1 MSVVYDYFW
10 AADPATAVDWAIGPD
25 GDWLRG
31 GSLDAM
37 CADRLE
43 VKGLDPNV
51 VLGKLVSFAAGIP
64 FDSVVDP
71 ELVWPDPVEWPYGR
85 QAPPG
90 TASPWDSGLIL
101 QCLPDSWRN
110 TLAGVVEDAVSLLAL
125 QWFDIE
131 EIRFADYLDAQDS
144 VRMFVG
150 MARRARSAGARM
162 YCSCIV

>member
-1 MSVVYDYFW
+1 MSTLYDYFW
-10 AADPATAVDWAIGPD
+10 AADRATAVDWAVGPG
-25 GDWLRG
+25 GDWRNG
-31 GSLDAM
+31 GSLDEA

-64 FDSVVDP
+64 FGSVVDP

-101 QCLPDSWRN
+101 QELPESWRDA
-110 TLAGVVEDAVSLLAL
+110 LAGVVEDAVPMLAL
-125 QWFDIE
+125 QWWDIE
-131 EIRFADYLDAQDS
+131 ETRFADYLHAEDS
-144 VRMFVG
+144 VRTFVG
-150 MARRARSAGARM
+150 MARRARAAGARL
-162 YCSCIV
+162 YCSCYV